1 MNRQNIISIIV
12 SIAAIIVAG
21 FTWFRN
27 ADQTPQAYAIAAQPI
42 SEIKADTIGLLDQKG
57 VYRLWKVL
65 YTRPVQYTLTA
76 KGLPTYD
83 SLMINE
89 THAKNVWQKGE
100 RFDPKS
106 FIEHTHNANRVV
118 DYWII
123 R

>member
-1 MNRQNIISIIV
+1 MNRQNTISILV

-27 ADQTPQAYAIAAQPI
+27 ADQSPQVYAIAPVHTN
-42 SEIKADTIGLLDQKG
+42 EIKADTIGLLGKKD

-65 YTRPVQYTLTA
+65 YTRPVQYTLSG
-76 KGLPTYD
+76 KGLPSYD
-83 SLMINE
+83 SIMINE
-89 THAKNVWQKGE
+89 TFVRNIWQSGE

-106 FIEHTHNANRVV
+106 FIEHTYNANRVV
-118 DYWII
+118 DYWRI

>member
-1 MNRQNIISIIV
+1 MNRQNTISILV

-27 ADQTPQAYAIAAQPI
+27 ADQAPQAYAIAPI
-42 SEIKADTIGLLDQKG
+42 HTSEIKADTIGLLGKKG

-65 YTRPVQYTLTA
+65 YTRPVQYTLSG

-83 SLMINE
+83 SIMINE
-89 THAKNVWQKGE
+89 TFVRNIWQSGE

-106 FIEHTHNANRVV
+106 FIEHTHKANRVV
-118 DYWII
+118 DYWRI

>member
-1 MNRQNIISIIV
+1 MNRQNIITIII
-12 SIAAIIVAG
+12 SSAAIILAG
-21 FTWFRN
+21 FTWFKN
-27 ADQTPQAYAIAAQPI
+27 TDQAPQAYGIAAQPI
-42 SEIKADTIGLLDQKG
+42 SEIKADTIGLLDQKQ

-89 THAKNVWQKGE
+89 THARNVWQKGE

-106 FIEHTHNANRVV
+106 FIEHTHNASRVV
-118 DYWII
+118 DYWRI